1 LILGCG
7 GDVEARMAEVR
18 ALQDV
23 GQFTA
28 SIDELREILAERPD
42 DPEASYRLGVALV
55 QTGEASRA
63 VWPLEK
69 AAESPDYAVQASLL
83 LASAHFANQNF
94 EAVVKAA
101 DRVLEADPERLVAL
115 KMRAKGNLGAG
126 RLDDALTDTK
136 RLLES
141 EPDDYGVNLLYA
153 TILTDSGQLDEAEAV
168 TTHLKEIG
176 AESGDPA
183 TATRACLA
191 LAMFAKDVRKDTK
204 QARKYY
210 EDCLEKYPANSF
222 LTGEAMKFYDAI
234 DEPELATDLI
244 RKAAEQA
251 PENLSLRASLANRL
265 ENTGDDAG
273 AEKVLLEA
281 VESFKSAGAW
291 NLLATHYRRTRQSEK
306 ALEALE
312 KVIELSGDQGDQLRF
327 THADLLID
335 LGQLDRA
342 ESIAKELQE
351 PTYAR
356 LIQGR
361 IELERGDAKAAL
373 ASFEQGIRNWPNNA
387 GARYLAGIA
396 ARQLGDYDRAISE
409 LREAVR
415 VDNAA
420 TDAARVLA
428 RIHYQRGEYLEAIN
442 FTRAAVKRP
451 GGKTIDVLVVGVRS
465 FAAQKMWNEA
475 RATATTLSQLADAK
489 AVGYAELA
497 AVERAAQGPDEAL
510 QAIRASKL
518 DLSDPENEV
527 LLRAFV
533 ENAFAAGK
541 GKEALAA
548 VDAALAKHPDVGT
561 LHELRGFALGSLGR
575 MPEAKAEYTKA
586 LELDSTNAQAKG
598 ALATLRAKEGD
609 RAGAIE
615 MYDQAA
621 QIAENP
627 ASFTYLAAQLSLATG
642 DAAGARARLQ
652 KVVDA
657 DPGHVGARNDLA
669 WLLAEEGKDLDAALA
684 LALAAQRLDPTPDVL
699 DTLGWV
705 YLKRGESAEAV
716 KAFEQAVALRSDS
729 PSMRYRLAVALAQ
742 AGNPQRAREMFQT
755 ALATGAFPEAEAAR
769 RELAQLEG
777 Q

>member
-1 LILGCG
+1 
-7 GDVEARMAEVR
+7 MAEVR

-69 AAESPDYAVQASLL
+69 AAESQDYVVQASLL

-126 RLDDALTDTK
+126 RLDAALADTK

-153 TILTDSGQLDEAEAV
+153 TILTDKGDVEEAEAV
-168 TTHLKEIG
+168 TAHLKEIG
-176 AESGDPA
+176 AASGDPG

-191 LAMFAKDVRKDTK
+191 PAMFAKDVRKDDT
-204 QARKYY
+204 QARKLF
-210 EDCLEKYPANSF
+210 EDCLEKYPANAF
-222 LTGEAMKFYDAI
+222 LTGEVMKFYDAI
-234 DEPELATDLI
+234 EKPELATDLI
-244 RKAAEQA
+244 RKSAEQS
-251 PENLSLRASLANRL
+251 PENLSLRAALASRL
-265 ENTGDDAG
+265 ETTGDDAG
-273 AEKVLLEA
+273 AEQVLLEA

-291 NLLATHYRRTRQSEK
+291 SLLATHYRRTQQPEK
-306 ALEALE
+306 ALEAIE

-335 LGQLDRA
+335 MDQLDRA
-342 ESIAKELQE
+342 ESVAKELKE

-356 LIQGR
+356 LIRGR

-373 ASFEQGIRNWPNNA
+373 QSFEQGIRNWPNNA

-428 RIHYQRGEYLEAIN
+428 RIHFQRGEYEEAIN
-442 FTRAAVKRP
+442 FSRAAAKRP
-451 GGKTIDVLVVGVRS
+451 GGRSADVLAVGVRS
-465 FAAQKMWNEA
+465 FAALKRWNEA
-475 RATATTLSQLADAK
+475 RTTAIALAKQPGEQA
-489 AVGYAELA
+489 AGTVELA
-497 AVERAAQGPDEAL
+497 AVERAAVGPEKAI
-510 QAIRASKL
+510 QTIRASKL
-518 DLSDPENEV
+518 DLTDPANEAV
-527 LLRAFV
+527 LRSFV
-533 ENAFAAGK
+533 ENSFAAGK
-541 GKEALAA
+541 GADALAA
-548 VDAALAKHPDVGT
+548 VDAALAKHPDVAS
-561 LHELRGFALGSLGR
+561 LHELRGYALGSLDR
-575 MPEAKAEYTKA
+575 MSDAKAAYAKA
-586 LELDSTNAQAKG
+586 LELDPKNAEAKG
-598 ALATLRAKEGD
+598 ALATLRANDGD
-609 RAGAIE
+609 RAGAIAQ
-615 MYDQAA
+615 YDEAA
-621 QIAENP
+621 ELAENP
-627 ASFTYLAAQLSLATG
+627 APWVYLAAQLALATG
-642 DAAGARARLQ
+642 DAAGAETRLRR
-652 KVVDA
+652 VVKE

-669 WLLAEEGKDLDAALA
+669 WLLAEQGKELDAALA

-705 YLKRGESAEAV
+705 YLKRGQSSEAV
-716 KAFEQAVALRSDS
+716 KAFEQAVEKRSDS

-755 ALATGAFPEAEAAR
+755 ALATGAFPEAEDAR